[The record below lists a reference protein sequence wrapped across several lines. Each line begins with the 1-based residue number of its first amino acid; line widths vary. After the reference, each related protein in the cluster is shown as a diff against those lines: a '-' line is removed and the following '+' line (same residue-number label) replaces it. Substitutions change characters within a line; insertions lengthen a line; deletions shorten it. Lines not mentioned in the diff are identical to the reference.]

1 MVGKSMF
8 RILLIIA
15 ATVMLTFSAEAKKKQ
30 INVSGLE
37 IGMKADEVETILKRR
52 ELRVN
57 AKNKSQIIAS
67 DTKRRGEG
75 GAISY
80 IVVLTDDYGHGG
92 EYSGKVWK
100 IRLKQKF
107 KSPVDVMQIRDSSIQ
122 RYGKSRARFVNNT
135 MIWDYGSGRTLEIS
149 FDFADKQ
156 QKTAK
161 GITVQ
166 YQDDYLHRESKNEF
180 ARLQKLQKDKRSKQ
194 KAAAR
199 KKKKK
204 ALADAPVF

>member
-1 MVGKSMF
+1 MVERHMF
-8 RILLIIA
+8 RILLIFA
-15 ATVMLTFSAEAKKKQ
+15 ATVMFTFSVEAKKE

-57 AKNKSQIIAS
+57 AKNKSQITAT
-67 DTKRRGEG
+67 DGKRRGDG
-75 GAISY
+75 GGLSY
-80 IVVLTDDYGHGG
+80 IVVLTNDYGHGG

-107 KSPVDVMQIRDSSIQ
+107 KTPVDVMQIRDSSIQ

-135 MIWDYGSGRTLEIS
+135 LIWDYGSGRSMEIT

-166 YQDDYLHRESKNEF
+166 YQDDRLHRESKSEF
-180 ARLQKLQKDKRSKQ
+180 ARLQKLQKAKRAKTR
-194 KAAAR
+194 AAAA

-204 ALADAPVF
+204 AREDAPVF